1 MDEIKFML
9 DGQEP
14 SNAGETPAE
23 EVASEEA
30 EEVEKKTEAETESN
44 V

>member
-30 EEVEKKTEAETESN
+30 EVEKKTEAETESN